1 MEFQI
6 LVLLHVILAILII
19 GPAWVGS
26 FFIMPWALRTGDTSI
41 VAGYF
46 RPFYKTSHILLTLQF
61 LIGFRLGMIYLP
73 IGDWFS
79 FSSSISLS
87 VVLKLALW
95 ILFFGWMIAG
105 KRRGFTDAEKV
116 NLPSAQQFFIILS
129 ILGVALVVT
138 GLNFRLGLF

>member
-6 LVLLHVILAILII
+6 LVLLHVILAIFLI
-19 GPAWVGS
+19 GPAWIGS
-26 FFIMPWALRTGDTSI
+26 TVIIKWAAQTGRTHVISS
-41 VAGYF
+41 YY
-46 RPFYKTSHILLTLQF
+46 RRFYKTSHILMAIQF

-73 IGDWFS
+73 IGEWFS

-95 ILFFGWMIAG
+95 LVYFGWIIAG
-105 KRRGFTDAEKV
+105 KRKGLTDPEKV
-116 NLPSAQQFFIILS
+116 TVPAAQQFFVILS
-129 ILGVALVVT
+129 ILGLALVVT